1 MRALALQKC
10 MAKVRVMVVLLAG
23 LVAVVWAIP
32 GVNASE
38 SEDCG
43 VENPCP
49 DGFLCCPDCGCCISE
64 DALD

>member
-32 GVNASE
+32 G
-38 SEDCG
+38 
-43 VENPCP
+43 
-49 DGFLCCPDCGCCISE
+49 
-64 DALD
+64 